1 MIMHDADGR
10 ATLAAHKQLAADLIA
25 ALGTLQPA
33 QAQALLHDQ
42 YQCEFPSVAM
52 RPDTYSKTELL
63 AYLSGLAPLL
73 PGGIRFEIIEMTA
86 EANRVSTV
94 ANGFATTVTGKPYN
108 NRYHFLHYIEAGQII
123 RQLEFMDSFLG
134 AKVLGPLLLARS
146 AQ

>member
-1 MIMHDADGR
+1 MISGVADDS
-10 ATLAAHKQLAADLIA
+10 AALAAHKQLAAELIV

-33 QAQALLHDQ
+33 LAAPLLHER

-52 RPDTYSKTELL
+52 RPDTYSKPALL
-63 AYLSGLAPLL
+63 AYLGGLAPLL

-86 EANRVSTV
+86 EANRVATV
-94 ANGFATTVTGKPYN
+94 ANGFATTVTGRPYN

-134 AKVLGPLLLARS
+134 VKVLGPLLLARPE
-146 AQ
+146 